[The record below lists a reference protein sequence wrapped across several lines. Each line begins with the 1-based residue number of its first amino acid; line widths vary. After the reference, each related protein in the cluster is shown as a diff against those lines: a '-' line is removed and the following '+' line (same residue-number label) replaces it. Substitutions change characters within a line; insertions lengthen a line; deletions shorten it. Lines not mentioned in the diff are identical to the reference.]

1 MTSDDG
7 LDRRNFLRLLG
18 VSGAAVTLGVTTGCG
33 ASSTSATTSGAL
45 RIGASDGSPNDTMDP
60 LRMQTTFQILTAPQ
74 VYESLV
80 ELDEGF
86 QPHGRL
92 AQRFESTPDFAS
104 WTFHLRDGVTFH
116 DGSPLTV
123 EDVTYSLNRAIDPDS
138 GSANSLAS
146 QLRGILAPDGI
157 HVVDDR
163 TVRFDLTTPY
173 VFFPN
178 ALATRFARIYRD
190 GTTSFDKPVGTGPFT
205 FVSFAPGQRWEGAAN
220 PKYWR
225 NKVTVDRLTVTNVP
239 DESSRISS
247 LLSGELDL
255 IFEVGLAA
263 VADITADDAHTV
275 LEQKAAQ
282 WPTLGID
289 STVAPFDNPGVVRA
303 IKLAVDRD
311 QVIENVYGGYATMG
325 YDNPISNVDPYFA
338 KLPHPRYDKAAAKRA
353 LAEAGHP
360 DGITLPPL
368 TVLDDPNVTNLAVV
382 LKQQFEAVGI
392 RFDIKRDPAAT
403 FWDNSWL
410 KAPFYAN
417 TYLRR
422 HPDEILKIT
431 ASSDGAWHMSKRE
444 DPQIDAAIAAA
455 GSSGDLAT
463 QKKEYGT
470 AQKLIAERDTMVVPA
485 QLSRLSGISR
495 KVTGVRTN
503 YVTFL
508 EVDRVSFS

>member
-1 MTSDDG
+1 MTSNDA
-7 LDRRNFLRLLG
+7 LDRRRFLWLLG
-18 VSGAAVTLGVTTGCG
+18 AAAATLGTTAGCG
-33 ASSTSATTSGAL
+33 ASASGDKQGTL
-45 RIGASDGSPNDTMDP
+45 RIGASDGSPNDSMDP

-80 ELDEGF
+80 DLDEGF

-92 AQRFESTPDFAS
+92 AARFESTPDYAS
-104 WTFHLRDGVTFH
+104 WTFHLREGIAFH
-116 DGSPLTV
+116 DGSPLTT
-123 EDVTYSLNRAIDPDS
+123 EDVAYSLNRAIDPNS

-146 QLRGILAPDGI
+146 QLEGILAPTGI
-157 HVVDDR
+157 TVVDDT

-178 ALATRFARIYRD
+178 ALATRFARIYKS
-190 GTTSFDKPVGTGPFT
+190 GTESFDKPVGTGPFM
-205 FVSFAPGQRWEGAAN
+205 FRSFTPGQRWEGARN

-225 NKVTVDRLTVTNVP
+225 NRVSVEGLTVTNVP
-239 DESSRISS
+239 DESARISS
-247 LLSGELDL
+247 LLAGELDL

-282 WPTLGID
+282 WPALGID
-289 STVAPFDNPGVVRA
+289 STVAPFDNPDVVRA

-311 QVIENVYGGYATMG
+311 QVVANVYGGYATMG

-338 KLPHPRYDKAAAKRA
+338 GLPHPQYDKAAAKKA
-353 LAEAGHP
+353 LADAGHP

-382 LKQQFEAVGI
+382 LKQQLEAVGI
-392 RFDIKRDPAAT
+392 RFEIKRDPAAT
-403 FWDNSWL
+403 YWDNSWL

-431 ASSDGAWHMSKRE
+431 ASSGGAWHMSKRD
-444 DPQIDAAIAAA
+444 DPQIDAAINAA
-455 GSSGDLAT
+455 GASGDLAV
-463 QKKEYGT
+463 QKKEYGI

-485 QLSRLSGISR
+485 QLSRLSGISK

-508 EVDRVSFS
+508 EVDKVSFS